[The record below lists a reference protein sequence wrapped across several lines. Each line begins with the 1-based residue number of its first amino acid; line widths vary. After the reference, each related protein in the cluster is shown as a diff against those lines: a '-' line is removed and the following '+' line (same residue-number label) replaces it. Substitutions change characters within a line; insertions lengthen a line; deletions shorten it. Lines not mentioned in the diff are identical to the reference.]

1 MTKVLEVT
9 SITKKIGNKTIIDD
23 ATFAV
28 EKGQVVGLLGPNG
41 AGKTT
46 LIRMIV
52 GLMKHNE
59 GEIMILG
66 HSLTGDF
73 KNAVAEVGA
82 IIENPEFYNYMSG
95 YDNLEQYVR
104 MSRKPITRE
113 QLVQVVQQVHLEN
126 NIKQKVKT
134 YSLGMRQ
141 RLGVAQALVHRPRL
155 LVLDEPMNGLD
166 PKGMKEF
173 RDLIL
178 SLRDQGISVLVSSHQ
193 LSDIEQLAD
202 HLVIVQKGRITHQ
215 VSMAELHGAGK
226 AVVVETNDNQ
236 TALTI
241 LNEQGFDNIQVTDG
255 QLLIPMEID
264 RRGEIAKAIVAAGL
278 ELKELHLKQSTLEE
292 TFLAWTEEGGL

>member
-9 SITKKIGNKTIIDD
+9 NITKKIGNKTIIDD

-66 HSLTGDF
+66 HSLIGDF

-226 AVVVETNDNQ
+226 AVVVETTDNQ
-236 TALTI
+236 KALKVLTDH
-241 LNEQGFDNIQVTDG
+241 GFDNIQVTG
-255 QLLIPMEID
+255 NQLLIPLEID
-264 RRGEIAKAIVAAGL
+264 RRSEIAQVLVASGIGL
-278 ELKELHLKQSTLEE
+278 QELHLKQSTLEE